1 MKGASYI
8 MEFCPKCGSRLE
20 LRKPKVGK
28 DFELVLTCSKCEYKK
43 QETMKV
49 RPKISKVIK
58 TDTRKS
64 VTIIS
69 KEDQKLRTLPTL
81 KVECPKCGNN
91 LVYVWQVQTRGG
103 DEASTQFMRCTKCDH
118 TFREYT

>member
-1 MKGASYI
+1 

-20 LRKPKVGK
+20 PKKAKK
-28 DFELVLTCSKCEYKK
+28 DKEFSLVLECPKCGYKK
-43 QETMKV
+43 SDAK
-49 RPKISKVIK
+49 KIGTKAVKVINHDPEK
-58 TDTRKS
+58 TF
-64 VTIIS
+64 TIIS

-103 DEASTQFMRCTKCDH
+103 DESSTQFMRCTKCDH

>member
-1 MKGASYI
+1 MKRTSYV

-20 LRKPKVGK
+20 PRKSKVGG
-28 DFELVLTCSKCEYKK
+28 DFELVLTCSKCGYKK
-43 QETMKV
+43 QETRKI
-49 RPKISKVIK
+49 RPKVGQLIK
-58 TDTRKS
+58 NDTQKS

-69 KEDQKLRTLPTL
+69 KEDQKLHTLPTL

-91 LVYVWQVQTRGG
+91 LVFVWQVQTRGG
-103 DEASTQFMRCTKCDH
+103 DESSTQFMRCTKCNH